1 MPEILPKEKRHERMK
16 RRSSFSFMVR
26 PLTSGPG
33 LRSVPSKK
41 LEDLQWL
48 VRGEN
53 LPVNGPIGPSKNLP
67 DVPSGKQAVRA
78 EHRVVFIEESVTN
91 ERPDNATAGYA
102 KSCASGGNGEPIAQE
117 VVQ

>member
-1 MPEILPKEKRHERMK
+1 
-16 RRSSFSFMVR
+16 MVR
-26 PLTSGPG
+26 PLPPDPE
-33 LRSVPSKK
+33 LRSVPGKK

-67 DVPSGKQAVRA
+67 DVPSEKQAVPP
-78 EHRVVFIEESVTN
+78 EHRAVFIEESVMN
-91 ERPDNATAGYA
+91 ERLDNATAGYA